1 MSDGQTNRNLI
12 TWIGVDTYL
21 SSECVAGVVENT
33 AISKRLVTKF
43 KFVQK
48 IKSYCYVAPSAK
60 HRPSIAFQI
69 IISHPSLHPPPTTTA
84 KEKMMSLLNRHHGFA
99 QLLLFRRR
107 RRIHLGST
115 ASKNYS
121 IAASVSCSACSSIP
135 TAPTRF
141 HHHSPKSPPSIASTL
156 NGQKSVNQQL
166 YHHNDRLLSTRLR
179 WSGLNVVIAKTNHFS
194 SSSSETNIRQPIDD
208 KNNPKVHSESSYQ
221 SNNHKNWRIVK
232 ELARHVWPPL
242 PTIATAAR
250 VGSGDDDCKTSSVQ
264 QQRRHA
270 MAMRQR
276 VIASI
281 SLMLAGKGV
290 TIATPFVFKALIDTL
305 PLFTINNTTTIIPSS
320 SSSSSS
326 SVDGALTVANNIA
339 FLPESLIHTLSSTT
353 IAGGGDVLPAI
364 PLVLLLSYGTAR
376 TLSSLFQ
383 ESRNAVFAH
392 VAQSAIRSV
401 GRSTFDHVH
410 SLDIEYHLGRNTGA
424 LGRVIERGNTSI
436 AFVLNAMVFNTIPTI
451 IEVGVVTGC
460 MFHQFGVGH
469 ATTVLATI
477 GAYVGYTVG
486 ITQWRTQFR
495 KDMNRLNIEASGK
508 ISDSLL
514 NYETV
519 KYFNNEVH
527 EGKTYEGTLHKY
539 QLASLQAQNSLSLL
553 NFGQS
558 AIFTMGLTTIMCLTA
573 QDIIAGN
580 ATVGDMVLVNGLL
593 FQLSVPL
600 NFIGTVYREV
610 QQAFVDMEAMFG
622 LRDTKPR
629 LVDREGVVEY
639 DPLLH
644 GCTIEFDNLEFAYNI
659 LPKTKKK
666 IEEED
671 AGVVKV
677 ANGVGNDVVE
687 NEAKQMMS
695 DTMIESPA
703 TATVTITKR
712 PILRGTTFTIP
723 QGKTAAIVGTSGC
736 GKSTLL
742 RMLYRFYSPDSGS
755 IRIGGNDISSYTIDS
770 VRRAVAVVPQ
780 DVVLFNDTIGY
791 NIQYGNLH
799 ASWEE
804 VLEAS
809 KKAHLHDSI
818 CRLPNGYDTIVGE
831 RGLKLSGGEKQ
842 RVSLA
847 RAILK
852 RAPILLCDEPT
863 SSLDS
868 HTESDIMNN
877 LKEIGKDTTCIII
890 AHRLSTI
897 VDCDIILVMD
907 GGKVVEQGTH
917 EELMKGRGRYSELV
931 AFQRSHYKNDDN
943 DETTSV

>member
-1 MSDGQTNRNLI
+1 MANFGIVVVGRTMTPPLSLLATPRVLLAKETPFRRITSLPPLHRNFFHYLVLNRRRHLRLQQYPNHNFI
-12 TWIGVDTYL
+12 
-21 SSECVAGVVENT
+21 A
-33 AISKRLVTKF
+33 AISTSSC
-43 KFVQK
+43 
-48 IKSYCYVAPSAK
+48 I
-60 HRPSIAFQI
+60 
-69 IISHPSLHPPPTTTA
+69 
-84 KEKMMSLLNRHHGFA
+84 
-99 QLLLFRRR
+99 
-107 RRIHLGST
+107 ST
-115 ASKNYS
+115 ASSLSRKNRYNYS
-121 IAASVSCSACSSIP
+121 A
-135 TAPTRF
+135 T
-141 HHHSPKSPPSIASTL
+141 PPSIENYSQFTGARW
-156 NGQKSVNQQL
+156 NGESKN
-166 YHHNDRLLSTRLR
+166 Y
-179 WSGLNVVIAKTNHFS
+179 FS
-194 SSSSETNIRQPIDD
+194 SSSSLLGRGTSSATTTLSTTSANVQPNSNDT
-208 KNNPKVHSESSYQ
+208 KNNSVTIPSDTSEHQSS
-221 SNNHKNWRIVK
+221 SNHQKNWRIVK

-242 PTIATAAR
+242 PTAAMDAT
-250 VGSGDDDCKTSSVQ
+250 VGDDK
-264 QQRRHA
+264 QRYHA

-290 TIATPFVFKALIDTL
+290 TIATPFVFKVLIDTL
-305 PLFTINNTTTIIPSS
+305 PIYTTATTTLSS
-320 SSSSSS
+320 A
-326 SVDGALTVANNIA
+326 SVEGGMADATTTAEAVSKIAL
-339 FLPESLIHTLSSTT
+339 LPDSLIHILSSTT
-353 IAGGGDVLPAI
+353 IAGGVPAI

-383 ESRNAVFAH
+383 ESRNAVFSH

-460 MFHQFGVGH
+460 MFHQFGTSH

-519 KYFNNEVH
+519 KYFNNEYH
-527 EGKTYEGTLHKY
+527 EGKMYEGTLHKY

-558 AIFTMGLTTIMCLTA
+558 AIFTMGLTTIMYLTA
-573 QDIIAGN
+573 RDILAGN

-622 LRDTKPR
+622 LRDTRPK
-629 LVDREGVVEY
+629 LVDREDAMEY
-639 DPLLH
+639 DPRVH
-644 GCTIEFDNLEFAYNI
+644 GCTIEFDNLEFAYKI
-659 LPKTKKK
+659 LPKKKK
-666 IEEED
+666 KTED
-671 AGVVKV
+671 GGVVKI
-677 ANGVGNDVVE
+677 ANGNGNGVTE
-687 NEAKQMMS
+687 EKQIDPTTEVS
-695 DTMIESPA
+695 DAA
-703 TATVTITKR
+703 TTTITKR

-723 QGKTAAIVGTSGC
+723 QGKTVAIVGTSGC

-742 RMLYRFYSPDSGS
+742 RMLYRFYAPDNGS
-755 IRIGGNDISSYTIDS
+755 IRIGGHDISSYTIDS
-770 VRRAVAVVPQ
+770 VRRAMAVVPQ
-780 DVVLFNDTIGY
+780 DIVLFNDTIGY
-791 NIQYGNLH
+791 NIQYGNLN
-799 ASWEE
+799 ATWEE
-804 VLEAS
+804 VIEAS
-809 KKAHLHDSI
+809 KKAHLHDI
-818 CRLPNGYDTIVGE
+818 IRRLPNGYDTIVGE

-842 RVSLA
+842 RVSIA

-897 VDCDIILVMD
+897 MDCDTILVMD

-917 EELMKGRGRYSELV
+917 EELMRGGGRYSELV
-931 AFQRSHYKNDDN
+931 AFQRRHYNDDGQDAN
-943 DETTSV
+943 E

>member
-1 MSDGQTNRNLI
+1 MTNFGIVATRTMTPPLI
-12 TWIGVDTYL
+12 LLHTPRVFVGKEAFHRITSNRRWRLQLQQNPCHNFI
-21 SSECVAGVVENT
+21 A
-33 AISKRLVTKF
+33 AIS
-43 KFVQK
+43 
-48 IKSYCYVAPSAK
+48 
-60 HRPSIAFQI
+60 
-69 IISHPSLHPPPTTTA
+69 ISSCISTTA
-84 KEKMMSLLNRHHGFA
+84 TSSSTRNIYYDPTPP
-99 QLLLFRRR
+99 
-107 RRIHLGST
+107 RIEIYRQST
-115 ASKNYS
+115 STSARWNVNNKNY
-121 IAASVSCSACSSIP
+121 
-135 TAPTRF
+135 
-141 HHHSPKSPPSIASTL
+141 
-156 NGQKSVNQQL
+156 
-166 YHHNDRLLSTRLR
+166 
-179 WSGLNVVIAKTNHFS
+179 FS
-194 SSSSETNIRQPIDD
+194 SSSSSSSSSLGRGTTTATTKLSRTSANVQSNSNDN
-208 KNNPKVHSESSYQ
+208 KNNSLPIHSDTSEQQSS
-221 SNNHKNWRIVK
+221 SNHEKNWRIVK

-242 PTIATAAR
+242 PTAAMDAT
-250 VGSGDDDCKTSSVQ
+250 VSDEK
-264 QQRRHA
+264 QRYHA

-290 TIATPFVFKALIDTL
+290 TIATPFVFKVLIDTL
-305 PLFTINNTTTIIPSS
+305 PIYTATTLSASSVEGGMTDATTTAEAVS
-320 SSSSSS
+320 
-326 SVDGALTVANNIA
+326 NIA
-339 FLPESLIHTLSSTT
+339 LLPDSLIHVLSSTT
-353 IAGGGDVLPAI
+353 IAGGVPAI

-460 MFHQFGVGH
+460 MFHQFGTAH

-519 KYFNNEVH
+519 KYFNNEYH
-527 EGKTYEGTLHKY
+527 EGKMYEGTLHKY

-558 AIFTMGLTTIMCLTA
+558 AIFTVGLTTIMYLTA
-573 QDIIAGN
+573 RDILAGN

-622 LRDTKPR
+622 LRDTKPK
-629 LVDREGVVEY
+629 LVDREDAMEY
-639 DPLLH
+639 DPRVH
-644 GCTIEFDNLEFAYNI
+644 GCTIEFDNLEFAYKI
-659 LPKTKKK
+659 LPKKKK
-666 IEEED
+666 VDEG
-671 AGVVKV
+671 GVVKV
-677 ANGVGNDVVE
+677 ANGNGNHVDE
-687 NEAKQMMS
+687 EKQIDPMTEVP
-695 DTMIESPA
+695 DAAIP
-703 TATVTITKR
+703 TITKR
-712 PILRGTTFTIP
+712 PILRGTTFAIP
-723 QGKTAAIVGTSGC
+723 QGKTIAIVGTSGC

-742 RMLYRFYSPDSGS
+742 RMLYRFYAPDNGS
-755 IRIGGNDISSYTIDS
+755 IRIGGHDISSYTIDS
-770 VRRAVAVVPQ
+770 VRRAMAVVPQ
-780 DVVLFNDTIGY
+780 DIVLFNDTIGY
-791 NIQYGNLH
+791 NIQYGNLN
-799 ASWEE
+799 ATWEE
-804 VLEAS
+804 VMEAS
-809 KKAHLHDSI
+809 KKAHLHDII

-842 RVSLA
+842 RVSIA

-897 VDCDIILVMD
+897 MDCDTILVMD

-917 EELMKGRGRYSELV
+917 EELMRGGGRYSELV
-931 AFQRSHYKNDDN
+931 AFQRRHYNDDGQDAN
-943 DETTSV
+943 E